1 MQFPERLN
9 MLRREKGITA
19 DKMAKALFVEIR
31 TYRKYESGHIMPD
44 YRKLIILADILE
56 VSLDYLLCRCE
67 NRDE

>member
-9 MLRREKGITA
+9 ALRREKGITA
-19 DKMAKALFVEIR
+19 DKMAKALFVETR

-44 YRKLIILADILE
+44 YRKLIILADMLE